1 MSSQKVIRTIYLY
14 LFSVVGLVLL
24 VIGAVGMIDM
34 GLKASLFRQADEQ
47 RAWMER
53 TPPMPPG
60 YAMDGAPAD
69 STLDPKA
76 RAALAE
82 WAVQYREWQER
93 GKKIDPVRAQ
103 RERDAARNLALL
115 AVGFPLYLYHW
126 RTVRREASIA

>member
-1 MSSQKVIRTIYLY
+1 MNSQRVIRTIYLY

-34 GLKASLFRQADEQ
+34 GLKASIFRQADEQ

-60 YAMDGAPAD
+60 YVVDGAPAD
-69 STLDPKA
+69 STIDPKA
-76 RAALAE
+76 RAALKD
-82 WAVQYREWQER
+82 WAAQYREWEER

-115 AVGFPLYLYHW
+115 AVGLPLYLYHW
-126 RTVRREASIA
+126 RTIRREASIA